1 MREVKIRKRV
11 KRRKVMSIYPPIEWY
26 DNPRNRGIL
35 AKTPTPCSCYMCGS
49 YRITEGPTI
58 QERRNMVDIP
68 KEFTRIVNEEF
79 WNILS

>member
-1 MREVKIRKRV
+1 MRQVKIKNRV
-11 KRRKVMSIYPPIEWY
+11 KRRKAMSTYPTVGWY

-58 QERRNMVDIP
+58 QERKQIDT
-68 KEFTRIVNEEF
+68 KFTRVVNGEF
-79 WNILS
+79 WNIL